1 MKGLYFDIIDKT
13 GTNLVPRRNTDVEK
27 TLLNLTLCLH
37 RCIVVVITT
46 CMKYCEMNSLVNFEA
61 TLAHFCEVIVL
72 TLRKGCEFD
81 VTFSTLH
88 QLCKNHIHSTPWIK
102 LTIQRWCVL
111 NSKLCHQ
118 GFYNV
123 AYWLSGVEQYCCCVC
138 IFSQRL
144 TLWAIV
150 LHKHFL
156 NKHLHAY

>member
-1 MKGLYFDIIDKT
+1 MKSLYFDIIDKT

-88 QLCKNHIHSTPWIK
+88 QLCKNHIHSTP
-102 LTIQRWCVL
+102 
-111 NSKLCHQ
+111 
-118 GFYNV
+118 
-123 AYWLSGVEQYCCCVC
+123 
-138 IFSQRL
+138 
-144 TLWAIV
+144 
-150 LHKHFL
+150 
-156 NKHLHAY
+156 